1 LDEAEPDLRL
11 AGLSLWVV
19 SRERPD
25 DSDYWDGNWL
35 NIRARVEDA
44 GALVKIAG
52 PWVRSD
58 ELQRFADELG
68 VLDRDLKGTAELD
81 CIEPML
87 RAKVTCGVRGDIEVT
102 VEITPDYPTQ
112 AHRFTFMI
120 DQSYFGTAPAGL
132 ARVLERF
139 PVKGKPTA

>member
-58 ELQRFADELG
+58 ELADF
-68 VLDRDLKGTAELD
+68 LDQLAALYRDLKGTAELD
-81 CIEPML
+81 CLEPML
-87 RAKVTCGVRGDIEVT
+87 RIKVTCAKRGDVEVT
-102 VEITPDYPTQ
+102 VEITPDPLTQ

-120 DQSYFGTAPAGL
+120 DQSYLASTLAGL
-132 ARVLERF
+132 ERLLERF
-139 PVKGKPTA
+139 PVKGTP